1 VKISHQMTLEKTTI
15 DACWKLLLTT
25 WPEIDDLPDGVFNV
39 IVNQIQRVLETE
51 GLAAITPERIEGWK
65 ELTEEH
71 LMPMNDLYQAQKN
84 PSKATELS
92 SATSQD

>member
-1 VKISHQMTLEKTTI
+1 MNLEKTTI
-15 DACWKLLLTT
+15 DACWKLLSAT

-84 PSKATELS
+84 LSRATNLS